1 MAGLSI
7 AERAKLSVL
16 LVRRGLRHATGRLRG
31 HPLIR
36 WNIIPGTTDRLV
48 IAPQDLR
55 TADGTRAS
63 EIYAGRFAF
72 AGKVVICDGRSPFE
86 ITPPSDEWAAAVL
99 GFGWLRHL
107 RAAESGITR
116 ANARALVDEWITLQG
131 SFNAIAWQ
139 PEILARRIVAWLS
152 QAPLILHDADDQFYR
167 RFLRSLTR
175 QVRYLRHTAME
186 ARDGVPRLQTL
197 MALTYASL
205 CMQGQARHMRNAI
218 KRLMS
223 EIEQQ
228 ILADGGH
235 ISRNPGALVEIL
247 LDLLPLRQAFAARN
261 VASPSTLNNAI
272 DRMMPM
278 LRFFRHGDGNLAHFN
293 GMGPTH
299 PDLIG
304 TILAYDD
311 ARGAPLSNALYSG
324 YQRAET
330 HNLIV
335 VMDTGVPPP
344 LVMSQEAHAGCL
356 AFELSSGLQRIVVNC
371 GLPATS
377 RETWRQVARATA
389 AHSTVVFN
397 DTSSCRFLE
406 SSSFKRMIGTPIIS
420 GPKNVP
426 VAREDRPDALL
437 LRASHDGYADRF
449 SVVHQRA
456 LKIST
461 DGSRLDGEDLF
472 VPADGDTLP
481 PSAADEFAIRFHLHP
496 TIKANKLT
504 DGHGVML
511 MLPNREVW
519 TFSAHED
526 RVELEESVY
535 LSGPDGPRRTVQ
547 IVITGRA
554 KKIPRV
560 HWSFA
565 HVTPAR
571 PQPAGARRRRELPE
585 LPLWILPRLSEAS
598 AGIHNHQPLELNGN
612 IADMDSACAF
622 GAPRTTRPK

>member
-7 AERAKLSVL
+7 AERVKLSL
-16 LVRRGLRHATGRLRG
+16 LLGRRGLRHLAGRVRG

-36 WNIIPGTTDRLV
+36 WNFAPGKTDRLL

-72 AGKVVICDGRSPFE
+72 AGKVVTCDGRSPFE
-86 ITPPSDEWAAAVL
+86 IEAPSEEWATTL
-99 GFGWLRHL
+99 LSFGWLRHL

-116 ANARALVDEWITLQG
+116 ANARALVDEWIALQG
-131 SFNAIAWQ
+131 AFHPLGWR
-139 PEILARRIVAWLS
+139 PEILARRIINWLS

-175 QVRYLRHTAME
+175 QVRYLRHTALE
-186 ARDGVPRLQTL
+186 APDGAPRMQTL
-197 MALTYASL
+197 VALTYAAL
-205 CMQGQARHMRNAI
+205 CMAGQQRNMNRVVN
-218 KRLMS
+218 RLAS
-223 EIEQQ
+223 EVERQV
-228 ILADGGH
+228 LPDGGH
-235 ISRNPGALVEIL
+235 VSRNPNALIELL
-247 LDLLPLRQAFAARN
+247 LDLLPLRQAFSARN
-261 VASPSTLNNAI
+261 IAPPQELNNAI

-278 LRFFRHGDGNLAHFN
+278 MRFFRHGDGNFAHFN

-311 ARGAPLSNALYSG
+311 ARGAPVANASHSG
-324 YQRAET
+324 YQRVEVKD
-330 HNLIV
+330 LLV
-335 VMDTGVPPP
+335 LMDTGTPPP
-344 LVMSQEAHAGCL
+344 IGVSQEAHAGCL
-356 AFELSSGLQRIVVNC
+356 SFELSHQLQRIVVNC

-377 RETWRQVARATA
+377 RDTWRQVARATA

-406 SSSFKRMIGTPIIS
+406 SGSFKRIIGTPIVS
-420 GPKNVP
+420 GPSQVP
-426 VAREDRPDALL
+426 VAREERPDALI
-437 LRASHDGYADRF
+437 LRASHDGYAERF
-449 SVVHQRA
+449 GVVHQRA
-456 LKIST
+456 LKLAAEGT
-461 DGSRLDGEDLF
+461 RVDGEDLF
-472 VPADGDTLP
+472 VPPDGDMLP
-481 PSAADEFAIRFHLHP
+481 ANAQDEFAVRFHLHP
-496 TIKANKLT
+496 SIKANKLT

-526 RVELEESVY
+526 RVEVEESVY

-547 IVITGRA
+547 IVIYGRA
-554 KKIPRV
+554 RKVPRV

-565 HVTPAR
+565 HVTPAG
-571 PQPAGARRRRELPE
+571 AGAPRHREDNPE
-585 LPLWILPRLSEAS
+585 LPL
-598 AGIHNHQPLELNGN
+598 
-612 IADMDSACAF
+612 
-622 GAPRTTRPK
+622 